1 VNGGAW
7 RFAQLDEFWV
17 HYQPL
22 TPWGKDEAQAQ
33 TVLVDRHTIESRFD
47 DIDGVLSLMEA
58 LAGEPS
64 ALDRLSYHLRRMPRV
79 PLERKEAYELL
90 ELFQFKKFMA
100 NYRGVA
106 ATLRSREAASHWL
119 PSIEGT
125 SNAGLLAAELDRGG
139 SDPETF
145 YIADVYDPALAAARA
160 GIAAADEA
168 VGIERVKAEAATRLE
183 YGLSFDGREFV
194 VAPRDVARTMA
205 EAGGRWTVEPYDD
218 TRYIVRIAPSAAAI
232 DAMADRARFLE
243 DERIAE
249 ARVVDRISAVAGAAV
264 PDLLAMVAAVTRLDR
279 ARASAVL
286 AREFGMSRPVL
297 DSGVTRLVGARF
309 VPCADEC
316 GRLGLSYTPLTSEFA
331 ADAIVLFG
339 SNMGGK
345 TVVLKTLLFM
355 QLLAQSGN
363 FVPATRFETQVYA
376 RVEYVGELAG
386 ERLTGLSGFGLE
398 LWRLIAARDV
408 PLATFEGGPR
418 GSDGGA
424 LLAFDELARTTG
436 SHEAEAL
443 LSAVVEAYASSHG
456 DRAFFAT
463 HFRGIARM
471 PGVEYRRMRGLD
483 RAAAEMHLGHLFDGA
498 PGAGRP
504 LAERLAGINRSMR
517 YEVLPDDGAD
527 VESDALAI
535 ASFLG
540 LEKHIVERARYYLM
554 KGSFRE
560 SR

>member
-1 VNGGAW
+1 MNGEAW
-7 RFAQLDEFWV
+7 KFAQLDEFWD

-22 TPWGKDEAQAQ
+22 SPWGKDEAQARA
-33 TVLVDRHTIESRFD
+33 VLVDGPVIESRLD
-47 DIDGVLSLMEA
+47 DIDAVLSLIEA
-58 LAGEPS
+58 LAAEPS

-79 PLERKEAYELL
+79 PLERKDAYEVL

-106 ATLRSREAASHWL
+106 LTLRAHAAVSCWL
-119 PSIEGT
+119 PPLVES
-125 SNAGLLAAELDRGG
+125 SPVGLLALELDRSG

-145 YIADVYDPALAAARA
+145 YIADTYDATLVVARA
-160 GIAAADEA
+160 GIAAADQA
-168 VGIERVKAEAATRLE
+168 IGAERVKAEAATRLE
-183 YGLSFDGREFV
+183 FGLSFDGREFI

-218 TRYIVRIAPSAAAI
+218 TRYIVRIAPSVAAM

-243 DERIAE
+243 DERAAE
-249 ARVVDRISAVAGAAV
+249 ARVVARISAVAGNAI
-264 PDLLAMVAAVTRLDR
+264 PELLAMVAAVTRFDR
-279 ARASAVL
+279 ARAGAVL
-286 AREFGMSRPVL
+286 ARQFGMSRPRL
-297 DSGVTRLVGARF
+297 DSRVTKLVGARL

-316 GRLGLSYTPLTSEFA
+316 ERLGLSYTPLSTEFG

-345 TVVLKTLLFM
+345 TVVLKTLIFM
-355 QLLAQSGN
+355 QLLAQTGN
-363 FVPATRFETQVYA
+363 FVPATHFGTRVYA

-398 LWRLIAARDV
+398 LWRLIAARTAGA
-408 PLATFEGGPR
+408 P
-418 GSDGGA
+418 GGA

-443 LSAVVEAYASSHG
+443 LSAVVEAYATAHG

-463 HFRGIARM
+463 HFRGVARI

-483 RAAAEMHLGHLFDGA
+483 RAAAGTHLGLLSGEASGA
-498 PGAGRP
+498 AGHRDTPP
-504 LAERLAGINRSMR
+504 LAERLAGINRSMC

-527 VESDALAI
+527 TESDALAI
-535 ASFLG
+535 AEFLG
-540 LEKHIVERARYYLM
+540 LEKNLVERARYYLT
-554 KGSFRE
+554 KGGTYGVV
-560 SR
+560 

>member
-1 VNGGAW
+1 MNGEAW
-7 RFAQLDEFWV
+7 KFAQLDEFWA

-33 TVLVDRHTIESRFD
+33 TILVDRDAIELRLD
-47 DIDGVLSLMEA
+47 DIDGVLSLMKA
-58 LAGEPS
+58 LASEPS

-79 PLERKEAYELL
+79 PLERKEIYELL

-106 ATLRSREAASHWL
+106 STLRSHEAATHWL
-119 PSIEGT
+119 PAIDEA

-145 YIADVYDPALAAARA
+145 YIADVYDPALVAARA

-168 VGIERVKAEAATRLE
+168 IVMERVKAEAATRLE

-218 TRYIVRIAPSAAAI
+218 TRYIVRIAPSAAAL
-232 DAMADRARFLE
+232 DAMAERARFLE
-243 DERIAE
+243 DERVAE
-249 ARVVDRISAVAGAAV
+249 ARVVARISALAGAAV
-264 PDLLAMVAAVTRLDR
+264 ADLLAMVAAVTRFDR
-279 ARASAVL
+279 ARAGAVL

-297 DSGVTRLVGARF
+297 DSGVTRLVGAMF

-316 GRLGLSYTPLTSEFA
+316 GRLGLSYTPLTTEFA

-363 FVPATRFETQVYA
+363 FVPATRFETRVYTRIA
-376 RVEYVGELAG
+376 YVGELAG

-408 PLATFEGGPR
+408 PLAASENGSR
-418 GSDGGA
+418 ESDGGA

-443 LSAVVEAYASSHG
+443 LSAVVEAYASAHG

-463 HFRGIARM
+463 HFHGVARI

-483 RAAAEMHLGHLFDGA
+483 RAAAGVHLGHLFDGA
-498 PGAGRP
+498 PGAGPP

-527 VESDALAI
+527 TESDALAI

-540 LEKHIVERARYYLM
+540 LEGHIVERARYFLT
-554 KGSFRE
+554 KTGSR
-560 SR
+560 SA